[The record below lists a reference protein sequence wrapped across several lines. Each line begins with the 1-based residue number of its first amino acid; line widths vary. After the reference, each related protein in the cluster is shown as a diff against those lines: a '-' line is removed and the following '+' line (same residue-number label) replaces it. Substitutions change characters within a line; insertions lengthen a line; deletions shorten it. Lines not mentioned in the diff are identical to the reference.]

1 MKPELELL
9 KDLFAIY
16 HYENISEVPEGIESP
31 DFYSFT
37 KTIDE
42 ISIVCKQSA
51 IKVTD
56 RSIAD
61 IDWKIIK
68 IKGPLS
74 LSLTGIIAEISSV
87 LAKSNIPVFTIS
99 TYETDYLL
107 VKNDNLDKAIAAF
120 KNNGYQ
126 IISEK

>member
-1 MKPELELL
+1 MKPYLELL

-16 HYENISEVPEGIESP
+16 HYESMSEVPEGIESL

-51 IKVTD
+51 IKVSD
-56 RSIAD
+56 KSIAD

-74 LSLTGIIAEISSV
+74 LSLTGIIAEITGV
-87 LAKSNIPVFTIS
+87 LREINVPVFTIS
-99 TYETDYLL
+99 TYETDYIL
-107 VKNDNLDKAIAAF
+107 VKNENIDKAITAL
-120 KNNGYQ
+120 KNNGYK
-126 IISEK
+126 IF

>member
-1 MKPELELL
+1 MKPDLEIF

-16 HYENISEVPEGIESP
+16 HYENMSEVPEQIESL

-51 IKVTD
+51 IKVSD
-56 RSIAD
+56 RPIAD
-61 IDWKIIK
+61 TDWKIIK

-74 LSLTGIIAEISSV
+74 LSITGIIAGITGV
-87 LAKSNIPVFTIS
+87 LMKINVPVFTIS
-99 TYETDYLL
+99 TYNTDYIL
-107 VKNDNLDKAIAAF
+107 VKENNLNKAITEL
-120 KNNGYQ
+120 KNNGYK
-126 IISEK
+126 IFSEK

>member
-1 MKPELELL
+1 MKPDLEIL
-9 KDLFAIY
+9 KDLFGIY
-16 HYENISEVPEGIESP
+16 HYENMSEVPERIESP

-51 IKVTD
+51 IKVSD
-56 RSIAD
+56 KSIAD

-74 LSLTGIIAEISSV
+74 LSLTGIIAEITGV
-87 LAKSNIPVFTIS
+87 LWEIKVPVFTIS
-99 TYETDYLL
+99 TYKTDYIL
-107 VKNDNLDKAIAAF
+107 VKNENIDKAITALE
-120 KNNGYQ
+120 NNGYK
-126 IISEK
+126 ILS